1 MTTNAVARARIARVL
16 FLLLACTRGAA
27 VGGELPPEGVSAQ
40 FAATPSEVWTA
51 AEHALRDA
59 HYTVHEQ
66 QKDRLLTGSLRRA
79 TPTTGEQAQA
89 IEELRRLSRF
99 DPVQIP
105 DTRGIEEYRITLVV
119 ELTRV
124 GEDQTSLRVESKII
138 TLSRAPKE
146 GPMSPTV
153 TAFPS
158 LGVAEEELIQRMRE
172 HLGSAAI
179 R

>member
-1 MTTNAVARARIARVL
+1 MPAIASARLRIALLL
-16 FLLLACTRGAA
+16 FLLLASA
-27 VGGELPPEGVSAQ
+27 GGGVVAEELPHPGVSAH
-40 FAATPSEVWTA
+40 FAATPNQVWTA
-51 AEHALRDA
+51 AEHALRDGR
-59 HYTVHEQ
+59 YTVHEQ

-79 TPTTGEQAQA
+79 TPAMAEQAQA

-105 DTRGIEEYRITLVV
+105 DTRGLAEYRITLVV
-119 ELTRV
+119 ELTKLS
-124 GEDQTSLRVESKII
+124 EDQTGVRIESKIL
-138 TLSRAPKE
+138 TLSRVPKE
-146 GPMSPTV
+146 APMSPTV

>member
-1 MTTNAVARARIARVL
+1 MTTIALARPRIAL
-16 FLLLACTRGAA
+16 AFSLLLASTWGGA
-27 VGGELPPEGVSAQ
+27 VGGELPPSGVSATL
-40 FAATPSEVWTA
+40 AATTSRVWDA
-51 AEHALRDA
+51 AEHALRDG

-66 QKDRLLTGSLRRA
+66 QKDRLLTGSLRRT
-79 TPTTGEQAQA
+79 TPAIAEQAQA
-89 IEELRRLSRF
+89 IEELRRVSRF

-105 DTRGIEEYRITLVV
+105 DTRGLAEYRITLVV
-119 ELTRV
+119 ELTKL
-124 GEDQTSLRVESKII
+124 GEDETSVRVESKIL
-138 TLSRAPKE
+138 TLSRVPKE

-158 LGVAEEELIQRMRE
+158 LGVAEEDLIQRMRE